1 MSMHTLQYLSILKG
15 LIAAEEA
22 YYNLQVL
29 TFFNASYDLLDDI
42 KINRH
47 GILRVTFHEKL
58 FNKTLEKFQEEFALK
73 LKDIR
78 KINRYNDDEA
88 IVLYEYYFQKVN
100 YLEDNVAFW
109 KDNSQGKLSNQLKN
123 YLSHLH
129 KPVE

>member
-1 MSMHTLQYLSILKG
+1 MHTLQYLSILKG

-29 TFFNASYDLLDDI
+29 TFFNASEDLIDDI
-42 KINRH
+42 KINMN
-47 GILRVTFHEKL
+47 GILRITFHEKL
-58 FNKTLEKFQEEFALK
+58 FNKTLERFQVEFALK

-78 KINRYNDDEA
+78 EINRYNDDEA
-88 IVLYEYYFQKVN
+88 IVLYEYYFQKIN
-100 YLEDNVAFW
+100 YTSDNADFW